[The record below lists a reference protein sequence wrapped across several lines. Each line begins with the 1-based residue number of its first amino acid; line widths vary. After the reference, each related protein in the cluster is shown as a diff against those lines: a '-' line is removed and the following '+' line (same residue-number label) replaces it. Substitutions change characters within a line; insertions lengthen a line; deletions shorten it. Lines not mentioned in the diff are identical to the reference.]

1 MESVTGA
8 STATGGVW
16 CIVVAAGSGR
26 RYGGAKQFDAIGGV
40 RVVDRSV
47 GVAAG
52 NCDGVVVVV
61 GPEVIGTPDADV
73 PGADVV
79 VAGGATRS
87 ASVRNGLTAVPDS
100 VSVIL
105 IHDAARPLATEGLYR
120 RVIAAVRSGA
130 AAAVP
135 VVPVIDTIRSLT
147 GGVVDRDGLRAVQT
161 PQGFEAWAIRAAHAA
176 ATEAT
181 DDATLVEA
189 AGGTVVLVDGEPTNL
204 KITGPQDRV
213 VAEALSRF
221 DEGDSTL

>member
-1 MESVTGA
+1 M
-8 STATGGVW
+8 
-16 CIVVAAGSGR
+16 AAGSGR

-61 GPEVIGTPDADV
+61 APEVIGTPDADV
-73 PGADVV
+73 PGADAVV
-79 VAGGATRS
+79 EGGSTRS
-87 ASVRNGLTAVPDS
+87 ASVRNGLIAVPDS

-105 IHDAARPLATEGLYR
+105 IHDAARPLATGALFQ

-161 PQGFEAWAIRAAHAA
+161 PQGFDASAIRAAHAA

>member
-1 MESVTGA
+1 
-8 STATGGVW
+8 
-16 CIVVAAGSGR
+16 
-26 RYGGAKQFDAIGGV
+26 
-40 RVVDRSV
+40 
-47 GVAAG
+47 
-52 NCDGVVVVV
+52 
-61 GPEVIGTPDADV
+61 
-73 PGADVV
+73 
-79 VAGGATRS
+79 
-87 ASVRNGLTAVPDS
+87 

-161 PQGFEAWAIRAAHAA
+161 PQGFDASAIRAAHAA

-221 DEGDSTL
+221 DEGDSTP